1 MVTAIQSL
9 AGDHSCC
16 VTGSS
21 PLVTMR
27 GYPPSAGT
35 IHTCGDPLML
45 EMKLTHLPSGEN
57 LGAAA
62 LPTRAIRATAAATS
76 AGLEDGEFWLMLWPI
91 TAKPRQLRATTVKTR

>member
-35 IHTCGDPLML
+35 IHTCGEPLIL
-45 EMKLTHLPSGEN
+45 EIKLTHLPSGEN

-62 LPTRAIRATAAATS
+62 LPTRAMRATAAATS
-76 AGLEDGEFWLMLWPI
+76 ADLLALGVELWLVLWPI
-91 TAKPRQLRATTVKTR
+91 AARLKQFTIVT